1 MKAGWREGAA
11 PPCHI
16 VISIVARL
24 AGLALFV
31 YAIHYAVSGKVGREM
46 EIEARKKT

>member
-11 PPCHI
+11 PRCHI

-31 YAIHYAVSGKVGREM
+31 YAIHYAMSGGVRREI